1 MDTRKIRKLIE
12 LVKETGIGE
21 LEVKSGEES
30 VRISCQ
36 GPSYIMNSAS
46 VGGAPVHTSNFI
58 DPSASAGS
66 KPKTIISEQAN
77 DSEAANAGY
86 RLRSPMVGTVYLAAT
101 PGAKPF
107 VAPGDKVKVGDTLCL
122 IEAMKMFNKI
132 ETEVAG
138 TISARLVDNGQ
149 PVEYD
154 QPLFIIDV
162 E

>member
-36 GPSYIMNSAS
+36 IPTTPGAIQMVPLDHSQLQQRSAASSTETQHTPSSAAVNEKS
-46 VGGAPVHTSNFI
+46 GI
-58 DPSASAGS
+58 DGH
-66 KPKTIISEQAN
+66 QV
-77 DSEAANAGY
+77 
-86 RLRSPMVGTVYLAAT
+86 LSPMVGTVYLA
-101 PGAKPF
+101 PSSGAMPF
-107 VAPGDKVKVGDTLCL
+107 VAVGDTIKAGDTLCL

-132 ETEVAG
+132 EADISGVV
-138 TISARLVDNGQ
+138 SARLIENEQ
-149 PVEYD
+149 PVEYG
-154 QPLFIIDV
+154 QPLFIIEKV

>member
-21 LEVKSGEES
+21 LEVTSGEES

-36 GPSYIMNSAS
+36 TNVVTAAPQHIPVAAPLSAPAIAAPAAAES
-46 VGGAPVHTSNFI
+46 VA
-58 DPSASAGS
+58 AAK
-66 KPKTIISEQAN
+66 KPEPQDGHHVK
-77 DSEAANAGY
+77 
-86 RLRSPMVGTVYLAAT
+86 SPMVGTAYLAPT

-107 VAPGDKVKVGDTLCL
+107 VSVGQHVEVGDTLCL

-132 ETEVAG
+132 EADVAG
-138 TISARLVDNGQ
+138 VVSARLIDNGT

-154 QPLFIIDV
+154 QPLFIIDTG

>member
-21 LEVKSGEES
+21 LEVTSGEES

-36 GPSYIMNSAS
+36 SSIPAPMAQQVVAAPQPMAAAAPAMEAPAAS
-46 VGGAPVHTSNFI
+46 EPAHVDGHHI
-58 DPSASAGS
+58 
-66 KPKTIISEQAN
+66 K
-77 DSEAANAGY
+77 
-86 RLRSPMVGTVYLAAT
+86 SPMVGTAYLAPT

-107 VAPGDKVKVGDTLCL
+107 VSVGQHIEVGDTLCL

-132 ETEVAG
+132 EADVSG
-138 TISARLVDNGQ
+138 VISARLIDNGT

-154 QPLFIIDV
+154 QPLFIIDTG